1 MSYKIKFISEAQ
13 PRIVQIILLQP
24 SLLSSS
30 REATPCL
37 RPHRRV
43 VLLEEDYCIVLH
55 IPGISDF
62 ILDFKLIYIYILNL
76 KMVEAV
82 LAVVL

>member
-1 MSYKIKFISEAQ
+1 
-13 PRIVQIILLQP
+13 
-24 SLLSSS
+24 
-30 REATPCL
+30 
-37 RPHRRV
+37 V

-82 LAVVL
+82 LFGLFWAGANHYTIDAVLRF